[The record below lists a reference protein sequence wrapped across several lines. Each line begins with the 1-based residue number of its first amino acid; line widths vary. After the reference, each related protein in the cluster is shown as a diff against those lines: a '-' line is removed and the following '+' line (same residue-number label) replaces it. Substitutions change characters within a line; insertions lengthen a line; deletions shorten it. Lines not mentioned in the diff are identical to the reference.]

1 MEVTVASPLSI
12 SDNAEACVNIW
23 PFSFFSETQHLWPW
37 FVEQLSQSQENQI
50 SGINAVKNKY
60 VGFHLFSHSPV
71 VHILGLFLCVLLEH
85 RNTHPNACKAFVSH
99 GKCVGLESQC
109 SDLFSTHEGGVY
121 SISMVIK
128 PDWKAC
134 RHTCVFVCVWM
145 CILRTHWWKAELA
158 LPPFIL
164 LRWKEVVLIICCMHM
179 HKPAHTV
186 HTQGNFFLHTQS
198 YRLTA
203 FLLTSQRFTRFSRN
217 GQ

>member
-134 RHTCVFVCVWM
+134 RHTCVCVCVNVYP
-145 CILRTHWWKAELA
+145 THTLMEGWAC
-158 LPPFIL
+158 PPPVHLTEVERGRIDHL
-164 LRWKEVVLIICCMHM
+164 LHAYAQTCAHSAYTGQFFFAYAVISTYSI
-179 HKPAHTV
+179 PAHKSALY
-186 HTQGNFFLHTQS
+186 QIF
-198 YRLTA
+198 
-203 FLLTSQRFTRFSRN
+203 
-217 GQ
+217 